1 MDDCSDLAIQARG
14 LYRTSG
20 DVKGEATASLMMAK
34 AYMASGQN
42 VQGLRAAED
51 ASRLWRAAGDLPA
64 QVDALVL
71 IADAKLSICEERG
84 GQTAYATMTSIVRS
98 AEIALADAKA
108 HRAGDRACLGAALTT
123 YSRVLLKIDSFKGA
137 WVSAKAASRA
147 FRKVGDNLG
156 RARALLL
163 WSEADLYLGYYNE
176 SRNNAQQALAAFTT
190 SGNEDGKAKA
200 LAIEEQIDRA
210 LGIPTQAE
218 LAEQQRRQLQ
228 YQQQH
233 FMLMQQQQAMMGN
246 QQQMQMQ
253 MQQFIPEEEE
263 RAVAASGPGAFK
275 RTGASPLQVSAGMD
289 VAVIRKKIS
298 ELAMAIIGDGEDV
311 EVDTP
316 LLEAGLTSNTAVVL
330 RDELSKDLPGIKLP
344 PTLIFDY
351 PSISSMADYVVEQ
364 AR

>member
-1 MDDCSDLAIQARG
+1 MRQPTPEEVEAI
-14 LYRTSG
+14 L
-20 DVKGEATASLMMAK
+20 
-34 AYMASGQN
+34 
-42 VQGLRAAED
+42 
-51 ASRLWRAAGDLPA
+51 
-64 QVDALVL
+64 
-71 IADAKLSICEERG
+71 
-84 GQTAYATMTSIVRS
+84 RS
-98 AEIALADAKA
+98 AEGPENRMMRSSSKSTI
-108 HRAGDRACLGAALTT
+108 C
-123 YSRVLLKIDSFKGA
+123 SS
-137 WVSAKAASRA
+137 
-147 FRKVGDNLG
+147 
-156 RARALLL
+156 
-163 WSEADLYLGYYNE
+163 
-176 SRNNAQQALAAFTT
+176 
-190 SGNEDGKAKA
+190 SGHEWQN
-200 LAIEEQIDRA
+200 
-210 LGIPTQAE
+210 
-218 LAEQQRRQLQ
+218 
-228 YQQQH
+228 
-233 FMLMQQQQAMMGN
+233 M